1 MATAQQ
7 ALTPL
12 ADQTPAVVEVSG
24 IEPSGSQWV
33 ARYPTSTDVRDLES
47 PFREGVERFINALE
61 LAGAQVSI
69 AATYRPPE
77 RAFLMHWAWKIVK
90 QGYDPRSVP
99 TYAGGGVNIKWDHE
113 SASGGYDATAS
124 VTAARAMV
132 VGYGIMG
139 LNVAPALNSRHIQ
152 GIAIDMSISWSGTLS
167 ISRSNGEMV
176 NISSSPRSGMNH
188 DLHAVGST
196 YGVIKYVG
204 GNSDKPHWSN
214 DGH

>member
-152 GIAIDMSISWSGTLS
+152 GIAIDMSISWSGALS

-204 GNSDKPHWSN
+204 GNADKPHWSN